1 MRNSLPFWSPF
12 GIVLFSTCCLNKIAG
27 ISRGSWTKTVHSKH
41 VAYVSSSL

>member
-12 GIVLFSTCCLNKIAG
+12 GIVLFSTCCLKIAG
-27 ISRGSWTKTVHSKH
+27 ISRESWTKTVHSKH